1 VLILT
6 RNPGQSIK
14 IGDDI
19 RITVLLVYEKRIKIR
34 VQTSDDTGIYI
45 RLGEEITIRDGITI
59 TLTNI
64 DESQVKLG
72 IEAPVG
78 VKINRE

>member
-1 VLILT
+1 MLVLT

-34 VQTSDDTGIYI
+34 VQASDDTGIYI
-45 RLGEEITIRDGITI
+45 RLGATITIKDGITI

-64 DESQVKLG
+64 DE
-72 IEAPVG
+72 
-78 VKINRE
+78 

>member
-1 VLILT
+1 MLILT